1 MDKLK
6 ELQEPFVDSVDR
18 LNETSAQHTLD
29 HVRLPQIKLQTF
41 SGNIDEWM
49 SFRDLYTSLIHWKTD
64 LPDVEKF
71 HYLKGCLQGEPKS
84 LIDSLQITRAN
95 YQVAWDLL
103 VKRYNN
109 SKLLKK
115 KQVQALFKLP
125 QLSRESP
132 SELHCLVEEFHKAV
146 QILDQVVQAAD
157 YKDLLLVHLLT
168 SRLDPVTRRSWE
180 EHSASEEQET
190 INQLMDFLQK
200 KVTVLESLPVKSAES
215 KFVHQHLSKPRL
227 PFVKTSYGSFQT
239 SGSNCPMCSA
249 GHFLHECADFKK
261 LNATERDSV
270 LLKQALCRNCLR
282 AGHQSRDCKSKFSC
296 RNCKGR
302 HHTLV
307 CFRYGNGN
315 TASTSN
321 LNHRNNGNTV
331 NAANVE
337 SDELEHVTSASASG
351 VKRPSTVLLATAVVW
366 LEDEHGVKV
375 PARALL
381 DSGSE
386 CNFATER
393 VSQLINASRKKVSVT
408 VQGIG
413 QSNSQVKQQIQA
425 KIRSRISDFTLMA
438 DFLVLPKVTANLPTQ
453 PVDISGWKMPQEIT
467 LADPAFFKCRSVDL
481 VLGIESFF
489 SFFKSGREI
498 SLGNNL
504 PTLIESVFG
513 WVICGGQSLSKT
525 SDQITCNVSVSE
537 TIEEMVSRFWL
548 SEEIDVG
555 PSFSPEEARCEE
567 IFKQDVQRSE
577 DGRYVV
583 SLPKNESVIQRLG
596 ESKRIAIDRLKGTER
611 RLARNPALH
620 EEYHKFMNEYIELGH
635 MQKVEERD
643 SKKRCFLPHHPV
655 LKEASTTT
663 KVRVVFDASCKTSSG
678 ISLNDALLLGPTI
691 QQDLR
696 SIILRSRTKQI
707 LIVSDVEK
715 MFRQVYVRKE
725 DRPLHCI
732 LWRSS
737 PEKEIDVY
745 EMNAVTYGTKP
756 APFLATRALKQLA
769 MDEKEHYS
777 RAAQVLQTD
786 VYMDD
791 VITGADSKEEAIMLR
806 QELDAI
812 MKSGGFLLRKWASN
826 CPEVL
831 DGISEENLA
840 IKESEE
846 ILLDPDPTVTTLGLV
861 WRPKSDILKLK
872 FQIPRLEL
880 TEQLT
885 KRKILSV
892 IASLFDPLGLV
903 GAAITTAKIFLQ
915 LLWTYEDSNGKKLDW
930 DSPLPKMV
938 GEEWWK
944 FYKQLPLLQEISI
957 GRCLIIPKAVSV
969 EIHCFSD
976 ASVKAFGTCA
986 YVKSKNAEGSVWIRL
1001 VSSKSKVAP
1010 LKCQSIPRLELC
1022 GALMAAQLY
1031 QKLAESLQISCKV
1044 HFWTDSSCVLRWL
1057 ESTPTTWTTY
1067 VANRVSKIQIITEGH
1082 TWSHVAGIDNP
1093 ADVIS
1098 RGIYP
1103 ESLLDSSLWW
1113 HGPSWLVMD
1122 SEFWP
1127 KPVVPLSS
1135 DVEKER
1141 CRKIVAN
1148 VAAPFAE
1155 FNIWYISKHATY
1167 TELIRRTA
1175 YYLRVMELLKL
1186 PKEKRK
1192 GSEFLTTAELR
1203 HAEYILISRV
1213 QRETFPN
1220 EWKALSSG
1228 QVVACKSPLR
1238 WFNPY
1243 ISPEDGIM
1251 RIGGRLNRSQELS
1264 DTKHQIILPANNLF
1278 TRKLLEHYHEKLMH
1292 AGPQLMLAVIRLK
1305 YWPLANGRSAPCSG
1319 NTV

>member
-146 QILDQVVQAAD
+146 QILDQ
-157 YKDLLLVHLLT
+157 
-168 SRLDPVTRRSWE
+168 
-180 EHSASEEQET
+180 
-190 INQLMDFLQK
+190 
-200 KVTVLESLPVKSAES
+200 
-215 KFVHQHLSKPRL
+215 
-227 PFVKTSYGSFQT
+227 
-239 SGSNCPMCSA
+239 
-249 GHFLHECADFKK
+249 
-261 LNATERDSV
+261 
-270 LLKQALCRNCLR
+270 
-282 AGHQSRDCKSKFSC
+282 
-296 RNCKGR
+296 GR

-393 VSQLINASRKKVSVT
+393 VSQLISASRKKVSVT

-453 PVDISGWKMPQEIT
+453 SVDISGWKMPQEIT

-583 SLPKNESVIQRLG
+583 SLPKNESVFQRLG

-678 ISLNDALLLGPTI
+678 ISLNDTLLLGPTI

-725 DRPLHCI
+725 DRPLQCI

-745 EMNAVTYGTKP
+745 EMNTVTYGTKP

-831 DGISEENLA
+831 DGISKENLA

-846 ILLDPDPTVTTLGLV
+846 ILLDPDPSVTTLGLV

-930 DSPLPKMV
+930 DSPLPKMD
-938 GEEWWK
+938 
-944 FYKQLPLLQEISI
+944 LRHLLQNKDFQEKVSKECANDGIKWHFNPPSGPHFGGLWESAVRSAKQHLFKVMKETALSI
-957 GRCLIIPKAVSV
+957 EDMTTLLVQVEACLNSRPLTKM
-969 EIHCFSD
+969 SD
-976 ASVKAFGTCA
+976 DPDDLEPLTPAHFLI
-986 YVKSKNAEGSVWIRL
+986 GSSL
-1001 VSSKSKVAP
+1001 
-1010 LKCQSIPRLELC
+1010 QSIPE
-1022 GALMAAQLY
+1022 
-1031 QKLAESLQISCKV
+1031 E
-1044 HFWTDSSCVLRWL
+1044 
-1057 ESTPTTWTTY
+1057 
-1067 VANRVSKIQIITEGH
+1067 
-1082 TWSHVAGIDNP
+1082 
-1093 ADVIS
+1093 
-1098 RGIYP
+1098 
-1103 ESLLDSSLWW
+1103 
-1113 HGPSWLVMD
+1113 
-1122 SEFWP
+1122 
-1127 KPVVPLSS
+1127 
-1135 DVEKER
+1135 
-1141 CRKIVAN
+1141 
-1148 VAAPFAE
+1148 
-1155 FNIWYISKHATY
+1155 
-1167 TELIRRTA
+1167 
-1175 YYLRVMELLKL
+1175 ELLKIPFNRLDAVQSVQKSLQSFWKRWKTEYLNQLQGRTKRWRPAVSIDVGRLVVIHEDHL
-1186 PKEKRK
+1186 PPLKWKMGRIHEVHPGEDDIVRVVTLKTEKGFLKRPVEK
-1192 GSEFLTTAELR
+1192 ICLLPISE
-1203 HAEYILISRV
+1203 S
-1213 QRETFPN
+1213 N
-1220 EWKALSSG
+1220 ESEEILSS
-1228 QVVACKSPLR
+1228 
-1238 WFNPY
+1238 
-1243 ISPEDGIM
+1243 
-1251 RIGGRLNRSQELS
+1251 EL
-1264 DTKHQIILPANNLF
+1264 
-1278 TRKLLEHYHEKLMH
+1278 
-1292 AGPQLMLAVIRLK
+1292 
-1305 YWPLANGRSAPCSG
+1305 
-1319 NTV
+1319 